1 MSSRDTDTRFVSL
14 VDLPLL
20 RRLNEKSVI
29 LDSEIIFTRDSA
41 DTVGTFV
48 SSVILPQRGLYTLV
62 TRSGSLQ
69 VIGQFRLRS
78 DDMHAHVIYMA
89 PGHLDGDDT
98 AYLHMLDGMAREA
111 GRMGAHALLAEVN
124 EHSPLFETLR
134 TAGFAVYTRQS
145 VWVRYPAFHRVD
157 MPGMPLKEEN
167 ENDLAGVNA
176 LIGSTVPSLVH
187 QFALPPADMPRLV
200 YRRGERVEGY
210 VAYAEGRNGIYLI
223 PFLHPDVM
231 SSAPAILQ
239 GAIGM
244 IARSERVPVFV
255 CVRRYQDWME
265 NALADLSFEPH
276 TYQALMVKH
285 LTAGVRRATFRTVK
299 ATTLTVNH
307 AKPPTTRVVRWGS
320 DQSSLSEK

>member
-1 MSSRDTDTRFVSL
+1 VSL

-41 DTVGTFV
+41 DMVSTFV

-62 TRSGSLQ
+62 TRCGSQ
-69 VIGQFRLRS
+69 QIIGQFRLRA

-89 PGHLDGDDT
+89 PGHHDGDDT
-98 AYLHMLDGMAREA
+98 AYLHMLDAMAREA

-124 EHSPLFETLR
+124 ERSPLFETLR
-134 TAGFAVYTRQS
+134 TTGFAVYTRQA
-145 VWVRYPAFHRVD
+145 VWSRYPATARFETGDVR
-157 MPGMPLKEEN
+157 LKEEN
-167 ENDLAGVNA
+167 EHDLAGVNA

-210 VAYAEGRNGIYLI
+210 LAYAEGRSGIYVI

-231 SSAPAILQ
+231 STAPAIVEA
-239 GAIGM
+239 AIGM
-244 IARSERVPVFV
+244 IPRSERVPVFV
-255 CVRRYQDWME
+255 CVRRYQDWIE
-265 NALADLSFEPH
+265 NALADLQFEPH
-276 TYQALMVKH
+276 THQALMVKH

-299 ATTLTVNH
+299 AAPLTVNH
-307 AKPPTTRVVRWGS
+307 AKPPTTSRVVRWCS
-320 DQSSLSEK
+320 DQSSLLEK